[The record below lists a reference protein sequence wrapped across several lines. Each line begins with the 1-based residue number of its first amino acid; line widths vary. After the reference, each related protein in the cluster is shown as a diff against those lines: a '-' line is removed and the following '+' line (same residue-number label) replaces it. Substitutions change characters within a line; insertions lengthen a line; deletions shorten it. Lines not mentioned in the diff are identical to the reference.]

1 MSNLRLINETL
12 VTSDVSFVN
21 ITDLFSSDYDVYQIT
36 FSEVDTDT
44 TAYIYM
50 RLINTAGSVITSSNY
65 DYGYSLPDSTVGAAT
80 SNNTGQT
87 SFLNINYFSNVLAE
101 SGVNTITLFN
111 PYSTSSYT
119 YMMNEGAGFFS
130 SRMNAIKYIGL
141 FDTLDSIGGVQFSV
155 AGNSSYN
162 ISKAKIRTYGLR
174 VD

>member
-21 ITDLFSSDYDVYQIT
+21 IPDLFSSDYDVYQIT

-44 TAYIYM
+44 TTYIYM
-50 RLINTAGSVITSSNY
+50 RLINSTGTVITSANY
-65 DYGYSLPDSTVGAAT
+65 DYSYSLPDSTVGAAT
-80 SNNTGQT
+80 ANNMGQT
-87 SFLNINYFSNVLAE
+87 YIPTNYFSNVWAE
-101 SGVNTITLFN
+101 SGVNTFTIFN
-111 PYSTSSYT
+111 PFSTSSYT

-130 SRMNAIKYIGL
+130 SRMNAIKQIAL
-141 FDTLDSIGGVQFSV
+141 LDSLDSIGGVQFSV

-162 ISKAKIRTYGLR
+162 ISRAKIRTYGLR

>member
-44 TAYIYM
+44 TTYLYM
-50 RLINTAGSVITSSNY
+50 RLINPSGSVITSANY

-80 SNNTGQT
+80 ANNTGQT
-87 SFLNINYFSNVLAE
+87 YIPINYFSNVLAE
-101 SGVNTITLFN
+101 SGVNTITIFN

-119 YMMNEGAGFFS
+119 YIMNQGAGFFS

-141 FDTLDSIGGVQFSV
+141 CDTLDSIGGVQFSV

-162 ISKAKIRTYGLR
+162 ISRAKIRTYGLR